1 MSATTGGSEGQQ
13 VQSGLFGEG
22 ELAAGVARAKPAGAD
37 SAPRV
42 MSPQRSQVEL
52 RPVDLESL
60 LAHDQRPGRPRHPN
74 RCQRQS
80 IDFRTI
86 RRARP
91 RPRNYRR
98 QTALSSPLVRSCI
111 YPTATSAMRLAPAVS
126 SSPRLKTEACCATR
140 SGFPDIALAAN
151 LPQHP
156 SRVRG
161 GVFRGARRRCRPR
174 GHAALAHIPSH
185 SQIKEFS

>member
-1 MSATTGGSEGQQ
+1 MGGRRWCRASSTRTVRRIGRHLAPAHRAVEAPADPDASIARDASCPMP
-13 VQSGLFGEG
+13 VACDP
-22 ELAAGVARAKPAGAD
+22 AAGLSG
-37 SAPRV
+37 
-42 MSPQRSQVEL
+42 
-52 RPVDLESL
+52 
-60 LAHDQRPGRPRHPN
+60 GRDPN

-98 QTALSSPLVRSCI
+98 QTALSSPLVRSYI
-111 YPTATSAMRLAPAVS
+111 YPTATSTMRLAPAVS
-126 SSPRLKTEACCATR
+126 SSLRLETEACCATR

-174 GHAALAHIPSH
+174 GHAAPAHVPSH